1 MSKNEKDLKKG
12 DVVDLFP
19 EKTVQSKIRA
29 RESRKVNQDPV
40 HQPNTKLKVLDDK
53 GWYDKDK
60 GISEAGAD
68 VRYYKRHKDEQAT
81 EKAYGGG
88 AYGIHRRVLAALKK
102 QPKPNLTR
110 SESEDMSKSKLT
122 KADIEKFDQELKK
135 ARVPNAKQHSGHGDR
150 EHGVHQDL
158 TWDKGMSQMGNQARA
173 GVTGSAKISSKVNL
187 AELKNMPKPNLPK
200 DKVEKAADPLANQ
213 LTPEKGVSDVGIEIR
228 RADKRNPG
236 VVSHGYGR
244 VSSPEK
250 HKDIAV
256 GQLKRLVDHIKSQ
269 PKPNLTKLE
278 LDKTSD
284 HEKGVHQAS
293 YSTQYIKNGKTMHGI
308 SHAGIKA
315 REAHEPSSFE
325 EYDRSPKAAKEIHK
339 EKLTELKNMPKPN
352 LTKTKDDE
360 HIQEAKTLENKH
372 ESELTSSD
380 KKRLVELGHIID
392 DKKRQP
398 KPNLTKAKVDEGKS
412 KEDKQKARSE
422 RHTVFNAKEFDSEA
436 PDKNKGTGAG
446 VTRPDD
452 KGVHAVYA
460 KTPKRL
466 KERHQAKLDILKEMP
481 KPNLPKENMDK
492 ADTIKDGRST
502 NQSRH
507 IKFKN
512 ESAINK
518 PYASGAGGVGI
529 SGQGYTVRG
538 GMAAGLHDQTFRHKD
553 SKGPYDRDLAR
564 TKAKDVLTQIK
575 NQPKPKLTRSDIEA
589 FDQKLTK
596 ARVDEG
602 KSPEIKAADRAQRH
616 PINIS
621 SEGKKVG
628 INQPGTKGVHAPG
641 SEKPGISLAGEK
653 IRVPKVPGGGFKD
666 MSRKKAV
673 VIAKDIHKQK
683 LSELKAMPKPNLT
696 ASEGMSKAA
705 DPKDGG
711 TLNYKQIKKDFIN
724 KKNSMQNAP
733 KQAPA
738 EPTNIKPHAPTNQ
751 NYGKLHDPQMSGT
764 VNYKNPIKKAD
775 ACGSLKRLAGSLK
788 KVDPKTHLPGNLF
801 EKSEKKD
808 ET

>member
-135 ARVPNAKQHSGHGDR
+135 AR
-150 EHGVHQDL
+150 EHEQGVHQRSIIPNR
-158 TWDKGMSQMGNQARA
+158 TTPKMENKNSSNMGDEIRSSHLFPHGKSVHNSTGTKALGNAKTAARH
-173 GVTGSAKISSKVNL
+173 TL
-187 AELKNMPKPNLPK
+187 AELKSMPKPNLPK

-250 HKDIAV
+250 HKDIAANT
-256 GQLKRLVDHIKSQ
+256 LKRLVDHIK
-269 PKPNLTKLE
+269 K
-278 LDKTSD
+278 
-284 HEKGVHQAS
+284 
-293 YSTQYIKNGKTMHGI
+293 
-308 SHAGIKA
+308 
-315 REAHEPSSFE
+315 
-325 EYDRSPKAAKEIHK
+325 
-339 EKLTELKNMPKPN
+339 
-352 LTKTKDDE
+352 
-360 HIQEAKTLENKH
+360 
-372 ESELTSSD
+372 
-380 KKRLVELGHIID
+380 
-392 DKKRQP
+392 QP

>member
-187 AELKNMPKPNLPK
+187 AELKSMPKPNLPK
-200 DKVEKAADPLANQ
+200 DKVEKAADPLASQ

-250 HKDIAV
+250 HKDIAANT
-256 GQLKRLVDHIKSQ
+256 LKRLVDHIK
-269 PKPNLTKLE
+269 K
-278 LDKTSD
+278 
-284 HEKGVHQAS
+284 
-293 YSTQYIKNGKTMHGI
+293 
-308 SHAGIKA
+308 
-315 REAHEPSSFE
+315 
-325 EYDRSPKAAKEIHK
+325 
-339 EKLTELKNMPKPN
+339 
-352 LTKTKDDE
+352 
-360 HIQEAKTLENKH
+360 
-372 ESELTSSD
+372 
-380 KKRLVELGHIID
+380 
-392 DKKRQP
+392 QP

-436 PDKNKGTGAG
+436 ADKNKGTGAG

-466 KERHQAKLDILKEMP
+466 KERHQAKLDILKEM
-481 KPNLPKENMDK
+481 
-492 ADTIKDGRST
+492 
-502 NQSRH
+502 
-507 IKFKN
+507 
-512 ESAINK
+512 
-518 PYASGAGGVGI
+518 
-529 SGQGYTVRG
+529 
-538 GMAAGLHDQTFRHKD
+538 
-553 SKGPYDRDLAR
+553 
-564 TKAKDVLTQIK
+564 
-575 NQPKPKLTRSDIEA
+575 PKPKLTRSDIEA

>member
-250 HKDIAV
+250 HKDIAANT
-256 GQLKRLVDHIKSQ
+256 LKRLVDHIK
-269 PKPNLTKLE
+269 K
-278 LDKTSD
+278 
-284 HEKGVHQAS
+284 
-293 YSTQYIKNGKTMHGI
+293 
-308 SHAGIKA
+308 
-315 REAHEPSSFE
+315 
-325 EYDRSPKAAKEIHK
+325 
-339 EKLTELKNMPKPN
+339 
-352 LTKTKDDE
+352 
-360 HIQEAKTLENKH
+360 
-372 ESELTSSD
+372 
-380 KKRLVELGHIID
+380 
-392 DKKRQP
+392 QP